1 MQGVNNDKT
10 LVIVGLIL
18 IVAFFVVSYNLYVT
32 SNHDL
37 NGVGLNYLDTI
48 KNIFGLVH
56 KAGDIVV
63 DSVDPLMHLKNAHD
77 HHHGTPHTHKPGALD
92 VIYDEDMEPH
102 GHNHGNKSSSSCKD
116 KKKNCNWSPDGDS
129 ADAADKKT
137 KSDSKCGKKKEVF
150 NIDRNEFTYEEA
162 GLVCKALGC
171 KLATYDQVVD
181 AHTKGA
187 HWCNYGWS
195 ANQMA
200 LYPIQ
205 QDQWD
210 KLQTSGLEKSCGKPG
225 INGGYFSNK
234 SIRFGVN
241 CYGYKPKPDP
251 NKIVFNSSSTGNGKS
266 STSGTTELDTRL
278 DKYKQM
284 LSDGQLDARP
294 FNSEK
299 WSRYSFKTSTYMIN
313 PTHNKNDLEVVTA
326 KIPDDDKNPQKYYD
340 IIQSI
345 KEKKQS
351 EMHLSGLD
359 DDNVL

>member
-1 MQGVNNDKT
+1 MQGVNTFVNNDKT

-18 IVAFFVVSYNLYVT
+18 VVMFFVVSYNLYVT

-37 NGVGLNYLDTI
+37 NGVGLNYIDTI
-48 KNIFGLVH
+48 KNIFGLLH

-63 DSVDPLMHLKNAHD
+63 GSVDPIMHLKNAHD
-77 HHHGTPHTHKPGALD
+77 HHHGTQHNHKPGAID

-102 GHNHGNKSSSSCKD
+102 EHGDKSSYKDD
-116 KKKNCNWSPDGDS
+116 KKDSCDWSPDGDVET
-129 ADAADKKT
+129 KKKEST
-137 KSDSKCGKKKEVF
+137 SKCGKKKEVF

-171 KLATYDQVVD
+171 ELATYDQLVD
-181 AHTKGA
+181 AHKKGA

-210 KLQTSGLEKSCGKPG
+210 KLQNGDGSDTQKMCGKPG
-225 INGGYFSNK
+225 INGGYFSTK
-234 SIRFGVN
+234 TLRFGVN

-251 NKIVFNSSSTGNGKS
+251 DKIVFNSSSVAVEDESG
-266 STSGTTELDTRL
+266 SGTYALDTRL
-278 DKYKQM
+278 DKYRLM
-284 LSDGQLDARP
+284 LTEGKLDARP

-299 WSRYSFKTSTYMIN
+299 WSRYSFKNSTYMIN
-313 PTHNKNDLEVVTA
+313 PTHNTNDVEVVTT
-326 KIPDDDKNPQKYYD
+326 KIPDDEKNPQKYHD
-340 IIQSI
+340 IIKSI
-345 KEKKQS
+345 TEKQS
-351 EMHLSGLD
+351 EMHLTGLD